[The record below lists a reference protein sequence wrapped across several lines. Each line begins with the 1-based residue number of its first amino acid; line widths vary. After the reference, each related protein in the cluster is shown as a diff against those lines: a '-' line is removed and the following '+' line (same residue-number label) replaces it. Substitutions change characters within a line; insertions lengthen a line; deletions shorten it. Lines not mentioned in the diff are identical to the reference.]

1 KWLAESPGTIVVYM
15 GVKNLAKIADAL
27 IANGMKP
34 EKPVAIIENGLR
46 PNQRVTVGTLKTIA
60 AIAAERK
67 VKPPSIIVIGEVVS
81 LYRE

>member
-1 KWLAESPGTIVVYM
+1 M

-27 IANGMKP
+27 IGNGMKP